1 MCYNHTAAGAF
12 PPAQEPVIEPTVT
25 VDGPSAGAASPS
37 DALPACDAGL
47 IESRTAPDVGD
58 AGVMPDGASIADDND
73 SAAVEA
79 GIVLLDDAMYTR

>member
-25 VDGPSAGAASPS
+25 VDGPSAGATA
-37 DALPACDAGL
+37 ACDAGL

-58 AGVMPDGASIADDND
+58 AGVMPDGVSIADDND